1 MLSSRPE
8 VEAEAPEAARSFT
21 TSRERD
27 TKGPCPCRPARA
39 VLRSLHTMQLCHSAL
54 PTLHTLAMGCWKVG
68 LDPCTLCRYGS
79 CAFWASRP

>member
-27 TKGPCPCRPARA
+27 TKGPWPCRPARA
-39 VLRSLHTMQLCHSAL
+39 VLKSLHTMQLCY
-54 PTLHTLAMGCWKVG
+54 M
-68 LDPCTLCRYGS
+68 PC
-79 CAFWASRP
+79 